1 VYDHH
6 SLNAPNLSSN
16 SWIYLTDCPADAS
29 LPRRSVSSG
38 SIVSTAS
45 LNTRF
50 LETTRGRIV
59 ALLRRGART
68 VEELARAL
76 GLTDNAVRAHLST
89 LERDGLVRPEG
100 VRRGP
105 GAGKPATLYEVPR
118 EAEPRF
124 SRAYAPVLGAL
135 LEELAEQLPA
145 ERRDAL
151 MRAVG
156 RRLAAGVGRPTTEDL
171 ETRVQAAV
179 ALLNSLGG
187 EAQAEQGGDG
197 LLIRGCACPL
207 SAATWRRPEVC
218 RAVEALLTE
227 VVGAPVR
234 ECCARGERPR
244 CRFRVA
250 LEEDRRNPPSA
261 A

>member
-1 VYDHH
+1 MTTG
-6 SLNAPNLSSN
+6 LNS
-16 SWIYLTDCPADAS
+16 
-29 LPRRSVSSG
+29 
-38 SIVSTAS
+38 
-45 LNTRF
+45 RF

-59 ALLRRGART
+59 SLLRRGTRT
-68 VEELARAL
+68 VEEIARAL

-89 LERDGLVRPEG
+89 LERDGLVRAEG

-118 EAEPRF
+118 NAEPLF

-135 LEELAEQLPA
+135 LDELAEQLPP
-145 ERRDAL
+145 ERRGDL
-151 MRAVG
+151 MQAVG
-156 RRLAAGVGRPTTEDL
+156 RRLAAGIGRPSGEPL
-171 ETRVQAAV
+171 EARVQAGV

-187 EAQAEQGGDG
+187 DAQAERRDG
-197 LLIRGCACPL
+197 KLVITGCGCPL
-207 SAATWRRPEVC
+207 SAATSRRPEVC

-234 ECCARGERPR
+234 QCCAHGDRPR
-244 CRFRVA
+244 CCFDV
-250 LEEDRRNPPSA
+250 LEDDRSRRPPTA